1 MKAPHVAVFALT
13 STVFLALTAAPTVS
27 LAQEPELLEE
37 IIVTAQRREQNI
49 QDVPI
54 SIDAFSGELLEAAG
68 IQNFQGLADLAPSLT
83 ILGQNG
89 WTGAL
94 DVRLRG
100 QGGTAFN
107 RDPGVGLYINEAY
120 VSEAT
125 SVMSSFVDV
134 ERVETLKGPQ
144 GTLWGRVTLGGAMN
158 IVLKE
163 PGSEFE
169 GEANATLG
177 DYGTRR
183 LNAAVSGPISET
195 LSGRLSVTYGQQDHY
210 VENGVNPD
218 TLTQD
223 LLALR
228 GFLMWKP
235 SEKFSAKLTLSDA
248 DNDSANPFLQG
259 AVIVPGTPIWALNQI
274 YDLNIDNDI
283 YTVETD
289 SEQISTHEETFA
301 ILNMR
306 YDFNDTWSIKSI
318 TSRFDTESNR
328 LIDLDGTSAP
338 MAQYPGNT
346 TNESFSQEL
355 AVNYDGERV
364 RAVAGLYRFDQ
375 EWFLDGGFRGNAD
388 LAALANCNTGIT
400 SGPFAGTI
408 FTQAFLA
415 PILGFKAGE
424 CTGFYFNLTTFAL
437 EFTGRPPFPAYYGP
451 GGIVEGIIGRPL
463 QAIDFAP
470 GGVLEQQGLM
480 FFGNVTY
487 NAFTN
492 LRDVA
497 SDAAYANFEVDIGK
511 RWTLTFGGRYTDEE
525 ISVFQDGANYFGF
538 PVTGQLSTFERS
550 NAGSFDEITGR
561 IGIEFRAAE
570 DKLLYLNWSEGFTS
584 GEFNPSL
591 GILGPPQL
599 LDAYEV
605 GLKSLLFGGKMVFN
619 AAAFLYN
626 YSNFTTVVR
635 ALDPD
640 PMSSSPVTSVPV
652 TFDSVHTTGI
662 EFDISLQATD
672 NLSLTLDFMSIDPS
686 IEDYNEEDLVSLNLL
701 PTISGLAGNDTIN
714 FETLNIIRAPETSA
728 TLGATYDYSLS
739 GGGKLSFTGT
749 AAWTDGYCFD
759 LYNELCADSKTLTNV
774 GVRYT
779 PGGDSKWWLNL
790 YSNNV
795 FDKQYL
801 VSQFYYF
808 EYGLTQYPGA
818 PRQSGLQFG
827 IRF

>member
-1 MKAPHVAVFALT
+1 MKAPQVAVFAVT
-13 STVFLALTAAPTVS
+13 STVFLALALPPTES
-27 LAQEPELLEE
+27 LAQGAELLEE

-54 SIDAFSGELLEAAG
+54 SIDVFSGESLEAAG
-68 IQNFQGLADLAPSLT
+68 IQDFQGLADLAPSLT
-83 ILGQNG
+83 IMGQNG

-100 QGGTAFN
+100 QGGSAFN

-120 VSEAT
+120 VAEAT

-163 PGSEFE
+163 PAEDFE
-169 GEANATLG
+169 GAINATLG
-177 DYGTRR
+177 DYRTRR
-183 LNAAVSGPISET
+183 LTAAVSGPISDTFGARISATFGE
-195 LSGRLSVTYGQQDHY
+195 QEHY
-210 VENGVNPD
+210 VEDRLNPG
-218 TLTQD
+218 TLNQD

-228 GFLMWKP
+228 GTLMWEP
-235 SEKFSAKLTLSDA
+235 TERFSAKLTISDS
-248 DNDSANPFLQG
+248 DNDSSSPFLQG
-259 AVIVPGTPIWALNQI
+259 AVIVPGTPVWALNQI
-274 YDLNIDNDI
+274 YDLNIDDDI

-289 SEQISTHEETFA
+289 SEQVSTHEETFA
-301 ILNMR
+301 ILNLI
-306 YDFNDTWSIKSI
+306 FNLNDKWSIKSI
-318 TSRFDTESNR
+318 SSRFDTDSNR

-338 MAQYPGNT
+338 MAQYPGYT
-346 TNESFSQEL
+346 TNETLSQEL

-364 RAVAGLYRFDQ
+364 RGVVGLYRFDQ

-388 LAALANCNTGIT
+388 LAALANCNPGIT

-408 FTQAFLA
+408 FAQAFLQ

-424 CTGFYFNLTTFAL
+424 CTGFYLNLTTFGL
-437 EFTGRPPFPAYYGP
+437 DFTGRPPFPAYYGP
-451 GGIVEGIIGRPL
+451 GGIVEGILGRPIE
-463 QAIDFAP
+463 AIDFAP
-470 GGVLEQQGLM
+470 GGILEQNGLL

-511 RWTLTFGGRYTDEE
+511 QWTLTLGVRYTDEE
-525 ISVFQDGANYFGF
+525 ISVLQDGANYFGF
-538 PVTGQLSTFERS
+538 PVTGELSTFESS
-550 NAGSFDEITGR
+550 NSGSFDELTGR
-561 IGIEFRAAE
+561 IGIEFRSAE
-570 DKLLYLNWSEGFTS
+570 DRLWYLNWAEGFTS

-591 GILGPPQL
+591 GILGPAQL
-599 LDAYEV
+599 LDAYELGFK
-605 GLKSLLFGGKMVFN
+605 GLFFDNRMIFN
-619 AAAFLYN
+619 VAAFRYD
-626 YSNFTTVVR
+626 YSNYTTVVR

-640 PMSSSPVTSVPV
+640 PMSMSPVTSVPV
-652 TFDSVHTTGI
+652 TFESVQTTGV
-662 EFDISLQATD
+662 EFDITLQATD
-672 NLSLTLDFMSIDPS
+672 ELSFTLDFMSIDPS
-686 IEDYNEEDLVSLNLL
+686 IEEFNEEDLVSLNLL
-701 PTISGLAGNDTIN
+701 PTISSLVGNETID
-714 FETLNIIRAPETSA
+714 FGTLNIIRSPETSA
-728 TLGATYDYSLS
+728 TLGATYDHPLS
-739 GGGKLSFTGT
+739 AGGTLSFSAT
-749 AAWTDGYCFD
+749 AAWTGSYCFD
-759 LYNELCADSKTLTNV
+759 LYNELCADSKTLTNI

-779 PGGDSKWWLNL
+779 PGGDTRWWLNL

-795 FDKQYL
+795 FGEEYL
-801 VSQFYYF
+801 VHQFYYF
-808 EYGLTQYPGA
+808 EYGMTQYPGA